1 MASGLDAPLR
11 GRPAP
16 VRTMEAIACARSCA
30 SGTSRL
36 GGRQR
41 HRRRARRGSRAG
53 RRGALRGSNAACGG
67 WEVELYRGG
76 AAPSLEP
83 VEQLEIGSVRAFWA
97 LPLPRGDRSCA
108 SIRIVDC
115 FERCRR
121 LLAENILLSAL
132 CKLWIRHEPLP
143 CPGNWNAHARPH
155 TGEPSGGMAR
165 HPCVWST
172 GDDQWDNR

>member
-1 MASGLDAPLR
+1 MRRVVAACRRRCAGCRADEPPPTDSTAGRRALAATCGLHAPLR

-132 CKLWIRHEPLP
+132 FVNYGSSER
-143 CPGNWNAHARPH
+143 R
-155 TGEPSGGMAR
+155 
-165 HPCVWST
+165 
-172 GDDQWDNR
+172 

>member
-1 MASGLDAPLR
+1 
-11 GRPAP
+11 
-16 VRTMEAIACARSCA
+16 MEAIACARSCA
-30 SGTSRL
+30 SGTSQL
-36 GGRQR
+36 GERRR
-41 HRRRARRGSRAG
+41 HRRRARRGGRAG

-67 WEVELYRGG
+67 REVELYRGG

-132 CKLWIRHEPLP
+132 CKL
-143 CPGNWNAHARPH
+143 CPQKSWVLYKDFHPQWVRAAHRVTVASGSAIWVSQPKHDSADWLQPMSRSTTRRSCRP
-155 TGEPSGGMAR
+155 SR
-165 HPCVWST
+165 S
-172 GDDQWDNR
+172 